1 MYWVKQ
7 NNFPQLVLLL
17 CTITKRVFVDKLLM
31 SRLIFHCCLTY
42 SILFNFCCHFCR
54 YMVQGDR
61 NGYPEGPTNVIPLL
75 IELLPGIDPNDLRKS
90 YVTFNFIVH
99 FINMIPVINSS
110 EANNYYELTEE
121 EHIICEA
128 TANFEDFVL
137 QFFDRLC
144 VWMESNSLD
153 FIRLEQIANNDN
165 IKNKTE
171 ALTESALG
179 SLIGVVL
186 MQCSPEIFKVS
197 NDWSRL

>member
-1 MYWVKQ
+1 
-7 NNFPQLVLLL
+7 
-17 CTITKRVFVDKLLM
+17 
-31 SRLIFHCCLTY
+31 
-42 SILFNFCCHFCR
+42 
-54 YMVQGDR
+54 MVQGNR

-110 EANNYYELTEE
+110 EAGNYHELTEE
-121 EHIICEA
+121 EQIVCEA

-153 FIRLEQIANNDN
+153 FIRLEQVANQDSFRNR
-165 IKNKTE
+165 TE
-171 ALTESALG
+171 ALTESALA
-179 SLIGVVL
+179 SLIVVVL
-186 MQCSPEIFKVS
+186 TQSSPDIFKVS
-197 NDWSRL
+197 VLLKITVSSSLNDSCFRLSWRSFIITLHPR